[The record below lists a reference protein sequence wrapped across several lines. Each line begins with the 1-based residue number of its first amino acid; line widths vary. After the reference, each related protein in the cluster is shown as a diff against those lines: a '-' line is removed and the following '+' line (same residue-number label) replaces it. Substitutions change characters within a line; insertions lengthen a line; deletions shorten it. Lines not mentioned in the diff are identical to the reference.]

1 MKETHLFI
9 LWENARYKEK
19 EILEDIEKNFHI
31 IGLYN
36 MKWDKETFSQNL
48 SRFYGTN
55 LPKNS
60 DKETHCG
67 NGEFLLIIVEVDN
80 PKYEKRD
87 TSKGQ
92 KIVNINMFDK
102 KAYYRNLTG
111 GGHRVHA
118 TNSETETNHDLTLL
132 LGKNIKDYLKDL
144 DRNKEV
150 QIINLEQELIGKN
163 GFKSVEEMF
172 YVLNNCIN
180 YTIIRNYETLP
191 EEIYVNEHNDI
202 DIICDSYENAA
213 YVLNAKKVF
222 PEDYR
227 VHYKVKVEDKFA
239 FFDLRYVGD
248 SYYYYQMERK
258 ILDNRR
264 YNEKGFYTIAE
275 EEYFYSLIY
284 HALIHKPKFAND
296 YKNRLQKMNPTNVE
310 LETEEDFIKILNQW
324 LLSNGYSITKPIDKS
339 VAFNIEN
346 AKKFDKL
353 LLYSPLTEIEWLE
366 QEKGKLELEKQEVI
380 NELNKITNSRS
391 WKITKPIR
399 DFRNRK
405 NKWLL
410 VKRGE
415 FHNEVKFGILQR
427 RRNISDRRK
436 RTK

>member
-172 YVLNNCIN
+172 YVLNNCVN

-202 DIICDSYENAA
+202 DIICNSYEDVA

-222 PEDYR
+222 PEEYR
-227 VHYKVKVEDKFA
+227 IHYKVKVEDKFA

-248 SYYYYQMERK
+248 SYYYYQMEKEILNNRK
-258 ILDNRR
+258 
-264 YNEKGFYTIAE
+264 YNEKGFYTISE
-275 EEYFYSLIY
+275 EEYFYALTY
-284 HALIHKPKFAND
+284 HALIHKPKFAKD
-296 YKNRLQKMNPTNVE
+296 YKERLKKMNPTNIK
-310 LETEEDFIKILNQW
+310 LETEEDFIQILNQW
-324 LLSNGYSITKPIDKS
+324 LINKGYSITKPIDKS

-346 AKKFDKL
+346 AKKFDNF
-353 LLYSPLTEIEWLE
+353 LLYSPLLE
-366 QEKGKLELEKQEVI
+366 NEQLKQEKERLESEKQQLT
-380 NELNKITNSRS
+380 NELDKITNSRS
-391 WKITKPIR
+391 WKITRPL
-399 DFRNRK
+399 RNLK
-405 NKWLL
+405 NRINKG
-410 VKRGE
+410 K
-415 FHNEVKFGILQR
+415 
-427 RRNISDRRK
+427 
-436 RTK
+436 